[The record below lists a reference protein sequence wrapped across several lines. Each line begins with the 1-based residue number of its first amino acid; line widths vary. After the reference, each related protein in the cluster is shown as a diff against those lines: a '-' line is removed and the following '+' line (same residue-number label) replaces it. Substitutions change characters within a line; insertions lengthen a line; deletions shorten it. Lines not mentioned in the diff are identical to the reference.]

1 MEPQILPVEPYKE
14 PGNSQDKDDAFYSS
28 FSNLSDSDPI
38 DTFESINQELDSS
51 GYSILLDKAKGRWE
65 TEQDVMKKEIVNNL
79 LNDSTI
85 SKEEKRIHLD
95 SYINNKSLPISLKDK
110 YINKI
115 NDTYIVDND
124 LDKNDDAIII
134 KDEQIKE
141 IKEVQKEE
149 SILSKVD
156 SFLNP
161 KSNTTSQSLES
172 PSEILE
178 NNIFV
183 KYMSSPESNINFGI
197 AGALPET
204 NEKNKFA
211 NLASHLITEPL
222 ALVDGIVGLIPFGV
236 QGVEVLI
243 NSANGMDSYLANQA
257 YQEVFDSLDEETKK
271 ELRSKGI
278 NSRLQFTTS
287 ENQKNIPQK
296 VIDDTAAR
304 ALVLKKELNTKYGK
318 KMYNTVTA
326 MFYYSMR
333 PGNEVLW
340 QGIQQGIKDDL
351 NINNDLADTIVA
363 KFFGWVDTQLT
374 KTGATLTPNDPE
386 LVGLPLKLIVAALLP
401 KATRSVYRFSK
412 NTAYSGLR
420 NYADSVVSKR
430 AAKDARGIP
439 GPREIKDVKGET
451 VTNDINP
458 APPNAPKTGPDINIK
473 LNSPIAT
480 TTLVNPKAGIDIMNV
495 FTLAPETGPKV
506 GLNIQS
512 FLHQAM
518 DGNNGLV
525 GTNQIG
531 SPMDVRNIPEV
542 LQSAERQAELAL
554 LDPLDI
560 YYNEKVEFISGTVDT
575 INSINNI
582 KVDVPIIVSP
592 TFSVKAPTYNGFI
605 QSTVIRRT
613 SQENYKT
620 RSEVRQAYEAVEKA
634 ILERRENK
642 VLEPN
647 ELVIERVQSTGMQA
661 WNVIESYTPKTYTNA
676 SGVVY
681 PIINKPTGRTKKSG
695 EVVKASVSTSK
706 TEIRI
711 DRERILKGLPP
722 NISDYRFFHKEGK
735 IIGRDTTNP
744 AHRKD
749 LLELPN
755 NSFEMVLK
763 TKEDYVSFVIEHEI
777 AHIDNPKL
785 KGESANA
792 YEDRVS
798 KIGYEKLNLSLND
811 GSTYIVRWTKQMD
824 QTQMLIEDLHADY
837 GTVPSKRTNKFDAAL
852 QNSMSMNLNATGG
865 NVQLSEFFT
874 PYGQFT
880 AKFDQLQVGY
890 LERAEYHKNAVKDEM
905 VEYVLKNLS
914 SRQQKMFG
922 TSLRYSETSKFDTL
936 SVGELRNFFDE
947 VAPEYGTPR
956 TKTLE
961 KIKQAHDA
969 FRFYSNQ
976 KFVLANL
983 SLHESLRAK
992 GYDKS
997 FYYVDPVTKVERVIP
1012 VLDPSKT
1019 KIERGDLT
1027 FYDESGNL
1035 LSIEILLLDSN
1046 KAVLFNPNVRDYMME
1061 DGIWSYQ
1068 DGLRQ
1073 YQVYRV
1079 ASTEIMDPI
1088 LGKDGK
1094 TYDYVAYPGLLPSE
1108 LPTII
1113 LPRKPGYI
1121 ARIQESNLFGVK
1133 YPLSHIHNGS
1143 EVGIY
1148 KDKNTGE
1155 IIDVSKLDYGNEF
1168 EGTLT
1173 AQQLENRNILT
1184 TRMTKYSS
1192 TVAARDTVNE
1202 LQNYIKDNPD
1212 VPMRQVLDSEG
1223 EVTVIPGEYII
1234 VMKKATELSTRDIKS
1249 YYETANLA
1257 GNASKYRN
1265 ELLDSKIVGD
1275 PFRSEIKTGNQINS
1289 NFATQQYLKQAEQI
1303 FVELYVKPGPSSD
1316 VSIVPNAESLS
1327 TPLTL
1332 ANELQIINQ
1341 DFPLAREQILVKGKN
1356 VEEHNQALR
1365 MYDKIRLARYGR
1377 GTKFT
1382 ANYMRKLLDMGT
1394 DAMENN
1400 MVRKIVPEKMLD
1412 GVVMTTRELQK
1423 YSDVAVM
1430 LPSTITVHLGILM
1443 KPWRQL
1449 FIQAPVFASAL
1460 LVASS
1465 YDPVKFAHNLKDIMA
1480 LAALDG
1486 MSAVFKKS
1494 VAWEETYKYIWESER
1509 MPTLEGEYISAKS
1522 PKEKFLSP
1530 FTFRFNKKDYL
1541 FILQMKKEHNFA
1553 KLSSHEWLPSMF
1565 AKDITGLGNPRSSNA
1580 IMDVL
1585 NPKTWFNRVSRG
1597 LAKGFQFGEGIGRDG
1612 MLPVMI
1618 RNWMYKNPE
1627 KAHLWKRQ
1635 ENVTEWMQDSIKGT
1649 GWMSGAK
1656 KMGWQEYAP
1665 MEAYGKFEGFS
1676 QKQAAVL
1683 WNADASGFKGKR
1695 RWEYIISGLIL
1706 TGTLP
1711 YAMQSPI
1718 KEMVGAF
1725 AKFYGDKEQEF
1736 EAYFARLN
1744 LADYLGNMWA
1754 NYGEDLTDEEKAD
1767 LNFGESIGLFG
1778 FEDTPFFFWQR
1789 AAQFVGLYGDDSGN
1803 EKDLGAVYGTINQ
1816 LIGENKGFSLMY
1828 DFWAQPNA
1836 YTYEEKLEATARIV
1850 GNMAPFLKPVLKF
1863 KAEKYLGDRFTKT
1876 GQPTGTGTSE
1886 SENLLVTIMGVQDY
1900 ADQFVWDT
1908 KKSQTEKSNAIRSAA
1923 RSMMVQV
1930 NLITN
1935 GKPTWR
1941 DVKSRMND
1949 YEVALEDRKF
1959 LDGSAEHAEFR
1970 KEVWKIIQK
1979 QHTSLLME
1987 VYNSF
1992 IKKDAGTSNINSPY
2006 YSENEI
2012 NIIEEL
2018 GGYMMGKYPKEANKI
2033 KKRIILMKQ
2042 RNKQYEKDNK

>member
-1 MEPQILPVEPYKE
+1 MENNSIPVEPYKNNT
-14 PGNSQDKDDAFYSS
+14 NSQDKNDAFYSA
-28 FSNLSDSDPI
+28 FGNPTDGDPLN
-38 DTFESINQELDSS
+38 TFESINQELDES
-51 GYSILLDKAKGRWE
+51 GYSNILNQAKTKWN
-65 TEQDVMKKEIVNNL
+65 TEQDALKKEL
-79 LNDSTI
+79 LNNIINDSAI
-85 SKEEKRIHLD
+85 PKEEKKNYLNN
-95 SYINNKSLPISLKDK
+95 YINNKTIPLSLKDK
-110 YINKI
+110 YMNKI
-115 NDTYIVDND
+115 NDSFIIQND
-124 LDKNDDAIII
+124 LDRNNEAIEI
-134 KDEQIKE
+134 KDEQVEE
-141 IKEVQKEE
+141 IKEAQKEE
-149 SILSKVD
+149 NILSKVN
-156 SFLNP
+156 SFFNP
-161 KSNTTSQSLES
+161 NLSTTSKTLES
-172 PSEILE
+172 PSKIIEDNVFL
-178 NNIFV
+178 
-183 KYMSSPESNINFGI
+183 KYMANPDVDSSFSQITL

-204 NEKNKFA
+204 NT
-211 NLASHLITEPL
+211 ASKTLSLISHVVTEPL
-222 ALVDGIVGLIPFGV
+222 ALIDGIVGLIPFGV
-236 QGVEVLI
+236 QGVETLI
-243 NSANGMDSYLANQA
+243 NSANGMDAYLANQA

-271 ELRSKGI
+271 ELRSQGI
-278 NSRLQFTTS
+278 NNKITDITS
-287 ENQKNIPQK
+287 DNQKKIPK
-296 VIDDTAAR
+296 NLLDMIAKKTIE
-304 ALVLKKELNTKYGK
+304 LKKELNTKFGK
-318 KMYNTVTA
+318 DKYNTVTA
-326 MFYYSMR
+326 MFYHSMR
-333 PGNEVLW
+333 PGNTVLW

-351 NINNDLADTIVA
+351 NINDDLADTAVA
-363 KFFGWVDTQLT
+363 KFFGWIDKQLT
-374 KTGATLTPNDPE
+374 KTGATLSPDDPE
-386 LVGLPLKLIVAALLP
+386 LVGLPLKLLVAAYLP
-401 KATRSVYRFSK
+401 KATRSVYRFGR

-420 NYADSVVSKR
+420 NYADSVVAKR
-430 AAKDARGIP
+430 TAKDARGIP
-439 GPREIKDVKGET
+439 GPREVKDVTGET
-451 VTNDINP
+451 ISDINP
-458 APPNAPKTGPDINIK
+458 APPKAPKTGPEVNID

-480 TTLVNPKAGIDIMNV
+480 TTLVNPKAGIDIMNI
-495 FTLAPETGPKV
+495 FTLAPEAGPKV
-506 GLNIQS
+506 GLTIES
-512 FLHQAM
+512 FLHQVM
-518 DGNNGLV
+518 DGNGGLI

-531 SPMDVRNIPEV
+531 SQMDVRNIPEV
-542 LQSAERQAELAL
+542 LQAAERQAELAL

-582 KVDVPIIVSP
+582 KMDVPIVVSP
-592 TFSVKAPTYNGFI
+592 TFSLAVPIYNGFL
-605 QSTVIRRT
+605 QSTVIRR
-613 SQENYKT
+613 SAQENYKT
-620 RSEVRQAYEAVEKA
+620 RSEARQAYEAVEKA

-647 ELVIERVQSTGMQA
+647 ELIIERVQTTGMQA

-695 EVVKASVSTSK
+695 AVVKAQVDNIK
-706 TEIRI
+706 TEVRV
-711 DRERILKGLPP
+711 DRARILKGLPP

-777 AHIDNPKL
+777 AHIDNPRL
-785 KGESANA
+785 KGESKNA

-837 GTVPSKRTNKFDAAL
+837 GTVPSKRTNKFDASL
-852 QNSMSMNLNATGG
+852 QNALSMKAPG
-865 NVQLSEFFT
+865 NIQVSEFFT

-880 AKFDQLQVGY
+880 AKFEQLEAGY
-890 LERAEYHKNAVKDEM
+890 KERVEYHKNAVKDEM
-905 VEYVLKNLS
+905 IEYVLKNLS
-914 SRQQKMFG
+914 ARQQRMFN
-922 TSLRYSETSKFDTL
+922 TSLRYSETTKVDTL
-936 SVGELRNFFDE
+936 SLGELREFFDE

-961 KIKQAHDA
+961 KIKLAHDA

-976 KFVLANL
+976 KFVIANL
-983 SLHESLRAK
+983 TLHESLRAK
-992 GYDKS
+992 GYDRA
-997 FYYVDPVTKVERVIP
+997 FYHVDPVTKVERVIP
-1012 VLDPSKT
+1012 VLDPAKT

-1027 FYDESGNL
+1027 FFDELGNP
-1035 LSIEILLLDSN
+1035 LSIEIYNL
-1046 KAVLFNPNVRDYMME
+1046 ATERGELFQPNVRDYMME

-1068 DGLRQ
+1068 DGVRQ

-1079 ASTEIMDPI
+1079 ASTEVLDPI

-1094 TYDYVAYPGLLPSE
+1094 TYDYVAYPGLIPSQ

-1121 ARIQESNLFGVK
+1121 ARIQESNLFGVR
-1133 YPLSHIHNGS
+1133 YPLSHFHNGS
-1143 EVGIY
+1143 QVGIF

-1155 IIDVSKLDYGNEF
+1155 VIDVSKLDYGNEF
-1168 EGTLT
+1168 VGKLT
-1173 AQQLENRNILT
+1173 EQQLENRDILI
-1184 TRMTKYSS
+1184 TRMTKYSK
-1192 TVAARDTVNE
+1192 TIVARDTVNE
-1202 LQNYIKDNPD
+1202 LENYSEANPD
-1212 VPMRQVLDSEG
+1212 IPMRQIVDLEG
-1223 EVTVIPGEYII
+1223 EITIIPGEYITI
-1234 VMKKATELSTRDIKS
+1234 MKKATELDSREIKS

-1289 NFATQQYLKQAEQI
+1289 NYITQQFLKQSEQI
-1303 FVELYVKPGPSSD
+1303 FVELYVKPGASSK
-1316 VSIVPNAESLS
+1316 VSIAPNSEHLS

-1332 ANELQIINQ
+1332 TNELQIINQ
-1341 DFPLAREQILVKGKN
+1341 DFPISRGQILPKGKN
-1356 VEEHNQALR
+1356 VEDHKQALR
-1365 MYDKIRLARYGR
+1365 MFDKIELTRYGR

-1382 ANYMRKLLDMGT
+1382 ANVMRTLLDMGT
-1394 DAMENN
+1394 DALESN
-1400 MVRKIVPEKMLD
+1400 MVRKIAPERMLD
-1412 GVVMTTRELQK
+1412 GVVMTTRGLQK
-1423 YSDVAVM
+1423 YSDIAVM

-1449 FIQAPVFASAL
+1449 FIQAPVFGSAL

-1465 YDPVKFAHNLKDIMA
+1465 YDPVKFAHNIKDIMA
-1480 LAALDG
+1480 LTALDG

-1494 VAWEETYKYIWESER
+1494 IAWEETYKYIWESER
-1509 MPTLEGEYISAKS
+1509 IPTLEGDYI
-1522 PKEKFLSP
+1522 PVNPREKFLNP

-1565 AKDITGLGNPRSSNA
+1565 AKDITGLGNPRSSNS
-1580 IMDVL
+1580 IMDIL

-1597 LAKGFQFGEGIGRDG
+1597 LAKGFQLGEGIGRDG

-1665 MEAYGKFEGFS
+1665 MEAFGKFEGFS

-1711 YAMQSPI
+1711 YALQSPI
-1718 KEMVGAF
+1718 KEMVGEF

-1789 AAQFVGLYGDDSGN
+1789 AAQWAGLYGDDPGN
-1803 EKDLGAVYGTINQ
+1803 SKDLGAVYGTFNQ

-1850 GNMAPFLKPVLKF
+1850 GNMAPFLKPILKF

-1959 LDGSAEHAEFR
+1959 LTGSAEHAEFR